1 MSVILHIETATE
13 GCSVAV
19 SQDGANIY
27 QTDNSAELAEAKGK
41 KETNHSKRL
50 GVFVDDAMS
59 FTDSHAI
66 PFDAVAVSSGPGS
79 YTGLRIGVSMAKG
92 VCYGQNLKLISVP
105 TLEILCVPILLRY
118 DDLPEDALIC
128 PMLDARRMEVFT
140 AVYTRALR
148 PVVECQPM
156 VIDGDSFKEQLD
168 KHPVYFFGNGAE
180 KCKDVIQHPNAHFI
194 DGIELNAK
202 WMAPLAEKKF
212 LREEFEDV
220 AYFEPNYMKEFVA
233 IKAKKLL

>member
-19 SQDGANIY
+19 SEDGANIFS
-27 QTDNSAELAEAKGK
+27 TDNFEELKQQGK
-41 KETNHSKRL
+41 KDTNHSKRL
-50 GVFVDDAMS
+50 GVFVDEAMS
-59 FTDSHAI
+59 FTDNHGI

-92 VCYGQNLKLISVP
+92 ICYGQNLKLISIP
-105 TLEILCVPILLRY
+105 TLEILSVPVLLVH

-140 AVYTRALR
+140 ALYTRALR
-148 PVVECQPM
+148 PVIDTQAM
-156 VIDGDSFKEQLD
+156 VIDENSFKEQLD
-168 KHPVYFFGNGAE
+168 KHPIYFFGNGSG
-180 KCKDVIQHPNAHFI
+180 KCKEVIKHPNAHFI

-202 WMAPLAEKKF
+202 YMAPLAEKKF

-220 AYFEPNYMKEFVA
+220 AYFEPFYMKEFVA
-233 IKAKKLL
+233 TKAKKLL

>member
-13 GCSVAV
+13 GCSVCV
-19 SQDGANIY
+19 SQDGANIFN
-27 QTDNSAELAEAKGK
+27 TDNFEDLKSADK

-50 GVFVDDAMS
+50 GVFVDEAMS

-92 VCYGQNLKLISVP
+92 ICYGQNLKLISVP
-105 TLEILCVPILLRY
+105 TLEILCVPVLLRY
-118 DDLPEDALIC
+118 DDLPEDALVC

-140 AVYTRALR
+140 ALYTRALR
-148 PVVECQPM
+148 PVIETTPM
-156 VIDGDSFKEQLD
+156 VIDENSFSEQLD
-168 KHPVYFFGNGAE
+168 KHPIYFFGNGAE
-180 KCKDVIQHPNAHFI
+180 KCKSVITHPNAHFI

-202 WMAPLAEKKF
+202 YMAPLAEKKF

-220 AYFEPNYMKEFVA
+220 AYFEPFYLKEFVA

>member
-1 MSVILHIETATE
+1 MAVILHIETATE

-19 SQDGANIY
+19 SEDGANIFN
-27 QTDNSAELAEAKGK
+27 TDNFDELRGAGK
-41 KETNHSKRL
+41 KDTNHSKRL
-50 GVFVDDAMS
+50 GVFVDEAMS
-59 FTDSHAI
+59 FTDNHGI

-79 YTGLRIGVSMAKG
+79 YTGLRVGVSMAKG

-105 TLEILCVPILLRY
+105 TLELLSVPVLLIH
-118 DDLPEDALIC
+118 DDLPEDALVC

-140 AVYTRALR
+140 ALYTRALR
-148 PVVECQPM
+148 PVVDVQAM
-156 VIDGDSFKEQLD
+156 VIDENSFKEHLD
-168 KHPVYFFGNGAE
+168 KHPIYFFGNGAE
-180 KCKDVIQHPNAHFI
+180 KCKAVINHPNAHWF

-202 WMAPLAEKKF
+202 YMAPLAEKKF
-212 LREEFEDV
+212 LRGEFEDV